1 MSKTWSVSELNRYI
15 KDQFEADDVL
25 REVTLSGEIANFKR
39 HGPSGH
45 CYFSLKDAK
54 ASLTCVMWRSHVSR
68 LTFSPQDGM
77 TVLVRGQVTVFER
90 NGAYQL
96 YVSRML
102 AEGAG
107 ALAIRFEE
115 LKQKLAAEG
124 VFKTA
129 ATRRPLPT
137 YPERIALVTSST
149 GAVIR
154 DMLTV
159 MRRRAPYVQVILA
172 PATVQGSQGAA
183 SICAALTALYQR
195 EDIDLI
201 IVARGGGSQED
212 LWNFN
217 EEAVVRTIAASP
229 VPIISAIGH
238 ETDVTLADF
247 AADLRAGTPSIAAEQ
262 AVPDS
267 ADLLAALNNRR
278 RGLGQALLRDVRLA
292 RLQLSRAC
300 ARSSFTDLGKIL
312 LPYAQALDERSML
325 LQQRMTQLV
334 RQSELAFQKRVG
346 PLAALNPLA
355 VMARG
360 FSVATDP
367 DGRIISQARDLP
379 AEAVFN
385 LRMKDGIV
393 AARSLGY
400 TKMETD

>member
-201 IVARGGGSQED
+201 LQQIYVPGRLLLQLNRRCRTVQTFLRPSTTVA
-212 LWNFN
+212 
-217 EEAVVRTIAASP
+217 AAWGRRFYGMCAWHACNCRAP
-229 VPIISAIGH
+229 VP
-238 ETDVTLADF
+238 
-247 AADLRAGTPSIAAEQ
+247 
-262 AVPDS
+262 AVP
-267 ADLLAALNNRR
+267 
-278 RGLGQALLRDVRLA
+278 LRIREKYCCLMPKPWMKG
-292 RLQLSRAC
+292 AC
-300 ARSSFTDLGKIL
+300 CSSSG
-312 LPYAQALDERSML
+312 
-325 LQQRMTQLV
+325 
-334 RQSELAFQKRVG
+334 
-346 PLAALNPLA
+346 
-355 VMARG
+355 
-360 FSVATDP
+360 
-367 DGRIISQARDLP
+367 
-379 AEAVFN
+379 
-385 LRMKDGIV
+385 
-393 AARSLGY
+393 
-400 TKMETD
+400 